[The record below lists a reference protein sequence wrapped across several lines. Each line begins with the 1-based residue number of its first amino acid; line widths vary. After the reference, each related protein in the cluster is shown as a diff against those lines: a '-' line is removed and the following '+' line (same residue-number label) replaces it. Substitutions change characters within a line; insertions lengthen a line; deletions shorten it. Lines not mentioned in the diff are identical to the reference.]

1 MHPRLGML
9 HGDKSWEEA
18 AQFGQKGSGRDKK
31 GLEGTIIRNWAV
43 MSPLS
48 SKVER

>member
-18 AQFGQKGSGRDKK
+18 AQFGQKGSGRDNYQKL
-31 GLEGTIIRNWAV
+31 GSDVTIVLKSR
-43 MSPLS
+43 
-48 SKVER
+48 KVIV